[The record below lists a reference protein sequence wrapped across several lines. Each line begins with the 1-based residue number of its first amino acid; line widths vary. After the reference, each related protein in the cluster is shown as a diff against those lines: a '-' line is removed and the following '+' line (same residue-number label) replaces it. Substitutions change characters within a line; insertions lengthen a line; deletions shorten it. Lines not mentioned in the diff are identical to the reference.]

1 MKKIKILVSGLL
13 VLSMIVGV
21 GCSSKTNEAAN
32 GNKPAEKT
40 KLVWAGWTGEEEAN
54 KGIIKDIIGTYNTS
68 TDKAEIS
75 WVGWPWANTLQQL
88 IIRTQSNQDLDVAQ
102 VDMAWLATLAKM
114 DVLVDLNEVLGADW
128 MKENVSEAAL
138 KSGNIGGKQVA
149 VPWTQ
154 ASIGMVYNPTI
165 LKNAGVAKVPET
177 VDEFEAALK
186 KIKEYDKNIIP
197 YAAATKEA
205 GSISKDV
212 NAWFWTFGGQYIA
225 EDGKVVINSEANEK
239 ALTWYKGLKDKG
251 YIAMDL
257 TRFDGRQLFAQN
269 KVAFYDDAI
278 LAKGIAKSNGVAEE
292 KLNDTIQPMPRPVLK
307 AGDKP
312 QSTLWGHQLVIFKS
326 AKDKA
331 MAGDFIKY
339 LIGKDTSLKY
349 FDATGS
355 VPVIKSAINDDKVK
369 NNKWSSEWLKIT
381 ETGKKAETQKYENDS
396 QLSTIVTEE
405 IQNTLLGTKTPKKAL
420 EDAQNRLQQNI
431 N

>member
-1 MKKIKILVSGLL
+1 MKKIKLLVSGLL
-13 VLSMIVGV
+13 VLSMLAGV
-21 GCSSKTNEAAN
+21 GCSSKTNETN
-32 GNKPAEKT
+32 TTKPDEKT

-54 KGIIKDIIGTYNTS
+54 KGTIKDIIDTYNKS
-68 TDKAEIS
+68 TDKSEIS

-114 DVLVDLNEVLGADW
+114 DVLEDLNGVLGADW
-128 MKENVSEAAL
+128 MKENIPEASL
-138 KSGNIGGKQVA
+138 KSGNIGGKQLA

-165 LKNAGVAKVPET
+165 LKNAGVDKVPET
-177 VDEFEAALK
+177 VEEFEVALK
-186 KIKEYDKNIIP
+186 KIKEFDKNIIP

-205 GSISKDV
+205 GSIAKDV
-212 NAWFWTFGGQYIA
+212 NAWFWTFGGQYISD
-225 EDGKVVINSEANEK
+225 DGKVVINSEANEK

-257 TRFDGRQLFAQN
+257 TRFDARQLFAQN

-278 LAKGIAKSNGVAEE
+278 LARGIAKKNGIADD
-292 KLNDTIQPMPRPVLK
+292 KLDATIQPMPRPVLK

-331 MAGDFIKY
+331 KAGEFIKY
-339 LIGKDTSLKY
+339 LISKDTSLKY
-349 FDATGS
+349 FEASGS
-355 VPVIKSAINDDKVK
+355 VPVINSAINDDKVK
-369 NNKWSSEWLKIT
+369 NDKWSSQWLKIT
-381 ETGKKAETQKYENDS
+381 ESGKKAETQKYENDS
-396 QLSTIVTEE
+396 QLATIVTEE

>member
-1 MKKIKILVSGLL
+1 MKKIKFLVTGLL
-13 VLSMIVGV
+13 VVSMLAGV
-21 GCSSKTNEAAN
+21 GCSKKEDTSKTST
-32 GNKPAEKT
+32 EKT
-40 KLVWAGWTGEEEAN
+40 KLVWAGWSGEEEAN
-54 KGIIKDIIGTYNTS
+54 KGIIKDIINTYNTS
-68 TDKAEIS
+68 TDNAEIS

-88 IIRTQSNQDLDVAQ
+88 IIRTQSKQELDVAQ

-114 DVLVDLNEVLGADW
+114 DVLVDLNEVLDKDW
-128 MKENVSEAAL
+128 MKENISPAAL
-138 KSGNIGGKQVA
+138 NSGNIGGKQLA

-165 LKNAGVAKVPET
+165 LKNAGVTKVPET
-177 VDEFEAALK
+177 VAEFEEALK
-186 KIKEYDKNIIP
+186 KIKAYDKNIIP

-205 GSISKDV
+205 GSISKDM
-212 NAWFWTFGGQYIA
+212 NAWFWTFGGQYI
-225 EDGKVVINSEANEK
+225 DDSGKVVINSEANEK
-239 ALTWYKGLKDKG
+239 ALTWYKGLKDNG

-257 TRFDGRQLFAQN
+257 TRFDARQLFAQN

-278 LAKGIAKSNGVAEE
+278 LAKGIANKNGVATD
-292 KLNDTIQPMPRPVLK
+292 KLDSTIQPMLRPVLK

-326 AKDKA
+326 SKDKA
-331 MAGDFIKY
+331 KAADFIKY
-339 LIGKDTSLKY
+339 LIGKDTAVKY
-349 FDATGS
+349 FTATGS
-355 VPVIKSAINDDKVK
+355 VPVVKSAIEDDKVK
-369 NNKWSSEWLKIT
+369 NDKWSSQWLKTT

-420 EDAQNRLQQNI
+420 EDAEKRLKENL